1 MQLIAH
7 RVFADNRPIELPHF
21 DGPVTPHGVELDIRA
36 DAEGRPQVYH
46 APVFNVRRSRRV
58 RIPKSLQAAE
68 HFLKLEVPDLQCL
81 MLDIKSAAAAEAVG
95 RYVAENGAALPIV
108 FNCWHEDDVAILR
121 RHVPNALIYYVIVP
135 IVSRRVPRGRL
146 RDLFVCN
153 SYPFVTTRQSFT
165 PRHDKANQHNV
176 NVKLLSRRRS
186 LQMTLPP
193 GISGICVHKLF
204 FSDSLARLA
213 EDRDLGVAVYGLSQ
227 RNTQR
232 LRRLEGKADYAII
245 GWS

>member
-7 RVFADNRPIELPHF
+7 RVFADNRPIELPQF
-21 DGPVTPHGVELDIRA
+21 DGPVAPHGVELDIRA
-36 DAEGRPQVYH
+36 DSEGRPQVYH

-68 HFLKLEVPDLQCL
+68 HFLTSEAPDLECL

-95 RYVAENGAALPIV
+95 RYVAENGMALPLV
-108 FNCWHEDDVAILR
+108 FNCWHEDDVATLR
-121 RHVPNALIYYVIVP
+121 RYVPDAVIYYVIVP
-135 IVSRRVPRGRL
+135 IVSRRVPRGRF

-153 SYPFVTTRQSFT
+153 SYPFVSSRSAFT

-176 NVKLLSRRRS
+176 NVKLLSRKRS
-186 LQMTLPP
+186 LRMTLPY

-204 FSDSLARLA
+204 YSDDLVEMAGARGI
-213 EDRDLGVAVYGLSQ
+213 GVAVYGLSQ
-227 RNTQR
+227 RNLRR
-232 LRRLEGKADYAII
+232 LRRLEGKADYAIV
-245 GWS
+245 GWT